1 MNGAEVLTR
10 FTADTSG
17 VDKAVKNTNTS
28 LGKLVTAFTLGNV
41 AASAINKTFQV
52 MAQNLDGAIS
62 RYDTLNNFPR
72 VMSNLGIGA
81 DEADASIKKLSD
93 KLTGLP
99 TSLDS
104 AASAVQRLTSKNGNV
119 EESTDMF
126 LALNNAILAGGAN
139 AQTQASAIE
148 QISQAY
154 SKGKPDMMEW
164 RSMLTAMPAQLKQVG
179 LAMGGISVD
188 ELGEGLRNGTISMDD
203 FMNTLIQL
211 NSEGVEG
218 FSNFEE
224 RHLGQPCPINNLSG
238 VISNSVLQIKHLH
251 LHFFIVPS

>member
-99 TSLDS
+99 TSLDN

-126 LALNNAILAGGAN
+126 LALNGTLPVMSKYIDNGLVTADDTAIPCWSLAALLN
-139 AQTQASAIE
+139 LLDYPSLTQNKENEWEVCVLNCESDGYIEISAGNPVD
-148 QISQAY
+148 ACY
-154 SKGKPDMMEW
+154 KMV
-164 RSMLTAMPAQLKQVG
+164 LK
-179 LAMGGISVD
+179 
-188 ELGEGLRNGTISMDD
+188 
-203 FMNTLIQL
+203 
-211 NSEGVEG
+211 
-218 FSNFEE
+218 
-224 RHLGQPCPINNLSG
+224 
-238 VISNSVLQIKHLH
+238 LH
-251 LHFFIVPS
+251 EKL